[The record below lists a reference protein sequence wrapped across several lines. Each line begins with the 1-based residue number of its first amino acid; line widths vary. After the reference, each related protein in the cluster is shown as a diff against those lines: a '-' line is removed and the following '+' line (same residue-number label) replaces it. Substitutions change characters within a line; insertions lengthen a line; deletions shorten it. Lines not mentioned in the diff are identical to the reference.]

1 MTDITT
7 GTVASSGTKLYIV
20 GTASEMDTSAL
31 IEAAYEQKTTEA
43 DSIDIRIEENQTEIS
58 AYTTLQELGETMVDA
73 LDLLKATYG
82 YSTSSDSV
90 YDNMTSYLSAS
101 DSSDVSS
108 IIDVNVEDTAV
119 QGSYTLEVSQL
130 ATKMKMNSASVSSKE
145 DTLGLEGDFTLTLE
159 SGTTIEIEIT
169 SAMSLDDISDAINEI
184 SDDTKISSSIVKT
197 SDSSYNLI
205 ITGTETGEEITYA
218 STSGTN
224 IMQSLGVVD
233 TGGNFANITQEAQG
247 AIVYLDGLEITSSS
261 NTIEDV
267 LEGVSLTLYSA
278 QEDTTISLEID
289 YDYTATKE
297 AITAFIDAY
306 NEFREFVLQNQTVD
320 SSGNVDDDAVLF
332 SDSLL
337 DNLNS
342 QVSTI
347 LTSVF
352 GGDSVTNLGDL
363 GVTFD
368 DSNYLE
374 IIDEDTL
381 NSALL
386 NNYDD
391 LQAMF
396 QTSVETDSDQIAL
409 ITNNST
415 ATSMDIS
422 LDIGV
427 DTDGNITTVTANG
440 QSDMFEIN
448 GTRLIGAENT
458 IYEGMTFA
466 YVDDVS
472 ATVNISITQGMAD
485 LLYNAIDAY
494 TNSSDGVIQ
503 NTILEIQSVN
513 SQLDTEADR
522 IRELAD
528 EFYEDEVLR
537 YAQME
542 VEIQAAET
550 LLSIVQ
556 ALIGTS
562 DDS

>member
-73 LDLLKATYG
+73 LELLKATYG

-101 DSSDVSS
+101 DSSDVNS

-159 SGTTIEIEIT
+159 SGTTVEIEIT

-184 SDDTKISSSIVKT
+184 CDDTKISSSIVKT

-247 AIVYLDGLEITSSS
+247 AIVYLDDLEITSSS

-415 ATSMDIS
+415 ATSTDIS